1 MGHTF
6 SNNLYHIIFST
17 KKRRPII
24 TTSHRHEIIRYM
36 CGIMKNKHGIP
47 LCVNAVEDHLHILA
61 KVSPDMPVSKFV
73 GEVKGN
79 SSKWISDTFPD
90 IRDFAWQ
97 AGYAC
102 FTVSESAR
110 GSVAAYI
117 KDQQEHH
124 SRGSFADELAA
135 MLRKNGVAFDPK
147 HYLD

>member
-6 SNNLYHIIFST
+6 SNNLYHVIFST
-17 KKRRPII
+17 RKRAPML
-24 TTSHRHEIIRYM
+24 TASHRDEIIRYM

-47 LCVNAVEDHLHILA
+47 LCVNAVEDHLHMLA
-61 KVSPDMPVSKFV
+61 RISPDMAVSKFV

-90 IRDFAWQ
+90 IPGFAWQ

-110 GSVAAYI
+110 HSVAAYI
-117 KDQQEHH
+117 RNQQEHH
-124 SRGSFADELAA
+124 KMRSFADELAA
-135 MLRKNGVAFDPK
+135 MLRKNGLPFDPA